1 MRKLFTLIGALL
13 LWHTAAVA
21 QNYLHIWTGD
31 TTKIV
36 RMAQLD
42 SVTVRDA
49 EFYKIDLSNV
59 DGLRFTGNV
68 ADYFGSEFEFDVT
81 LAKGEGT
88 TVYIRNLDPFFA
100 QSGFTADGGYNIL
113 MGELVVAEDG
123 NSATII
129 CQLDQP
135 IGYEDFVF
143 HNPFNPIEGE
153 TIEFTMIG
161 GALICETGYG
171 VYTYAQS
178 AWLMVFNP
186 FTLNKVAGTAA
197 PARKAKAM
205 EAKPLKI
212 MKQPIPMM
220 APRKQDAATT
230 KMGALQLK
238 PMPADQTIK

>member
-68 ADYFGSEFEFDVT
+68 ADYWGNDVYSFDVT
-81 LAKGEGT
+81 LAQGEGS
-88 TVYIRNLDPFFA
+88 TVYIRNLDAYFA
-100 QSGFTADGGYNIL
+100 QYDYTAESGYNIL
-113 MGELVVAEDG
+113 AGELVVAEDG
-123 NSATII
+123 NSATIT
-129 CQLDQP
+129 CQLGQE
-135 IGYEDFVF
+135 IGYNDCKFY
-143 HNPFNPIEGE
+143 NPFGGT
-153 TIEFTMIG
+153 TIDF
-161 GALICETGYG
+161 ALTESTLECTTGYG
-171 VYTYAQS
+171 VCNAEGQWYTA
-178 AWLMVFNP
+178 FNP
-186 FTLNKVAGTAA
+186 FTLGIVSGAA
-197 PARKAKAM
+197 SPARKAKAM
-205 EAKPLKI
+205 EAKPLKG
-212 MKQPIPMM
+212 MKQPMPMM

>member
-36 RMAQLD
+36 RLAELD

-68 ADYFGSEFEFDVT
+68 ADYWNSAYTFDVT
-81 LAKGEGT
+81 LAQCEGT
-88 TVYIRNLDPFFA
+88 IVYIQNLDPYFA
-100 QSGFTADGGYNIL
+100 ENGFTAADGSNIL
-113 MGELVVAEDG
+113 AGELVVAADG
-123 NSATII
+123 KSATIT
-129 CQLDQP
+129 CQLGQE
-135 IGYEDFVF
+135 IGYNDCKFY
-143 HNPFNPIEGE
+143 NPFGGT
-153 TIEFTMIG
+153 TIDF
-161 GALICETGYG
+161 ALTESTLECTTGYG
-171 VYTYAQS
+171 VCNAEGQWYTA
-178 AWLMVFNP
+178 FNP
-186 FTLNKVAGTAA
+186 FTLGIASGAAA

-205 EAKPLKI
+205 EAKPLRI
-212 MKQPIPMM
+212 MKQPMPMM

-230 KMGALQLK
+230 KTGALQLK

>member
-13 LWHTAAVA
+13 LWHTVAVA

-68 ADYFGSEFEFDVT
+68 ADYWNSTYTFDVT
-81 LAKGEGT
+81 LAQGEGT
-88 TVYIRNLDPFFA
+88 IVYIQNLDPFFA
-100 QSGFTADGGYNIL
+100 DNGFTAASGSNIL
-113 MGELVVAEDG
+113 AGELVVAADG
-123 NSATII
+123 KSATIT
-129 CQLDQP
+129 CQLGQE
-135 IGYEDFVF
+135 IGYNDCKFY
-143 HNPFNPIEGE
+143 NPFGGT
-153 TIEFTMIG
+153 TIDF
-161 GALICETGYG
+161 ALTESTLECTTGYG
-171 VYTYAQS
+171 VCNAEGQWYTA
-178 AWLMVFNP
+178 FNP
-186 FTLNKVAGTAA
+186 FTLGIASGAAA

-205 EAKPLKI
+205 EAKPMKI
-212 MKQPIPMM
+212 MKQPMPMM
-220 APRKQDAATT
+220 VPRKQDAATAKT
-230 KMGALQLK
+230 GALQLK

>member
-1 MRKLFTLIGALL
+1 MKKLFTLIGALL

-68 ADYFGSEFEFDVT
+68 ADYWNSAYTFDVT
-81 LAKGEGT
+81 LAQGEGT
-88 TVYIRNLDPFFA
+88 IVYIQNLDPYFA
-100 QSGFTADGGYNIL
+100 ENGFTAADGSNIL
-113 MGELVVAEDG
+113 AGELVVAADG
-123 NSATII
+123 KSATIT
-129 CQLDQP
+129 CQLGQE
-135 IGYEDFVF
+135 IGYNDCKFY
-143 HNPFNPIEGE
+143 NPFGGT
-153 TIEFTMIG
+153 TIDF
-161 GALICETGYG
+161 ALTESTLECTTGYG
-171 VYTYAQS
+171 VCNAEGQWYTA
-178 AWLMVFNP
+178 FNP
-186 FTLNKVAGTAA
+186 FTLGIASGAAA

-212 MKQPIPMM
+212 MKQPMPMM

-230 KMGALQLK
+230 KTGALQLK

>member
-1 MRKLFTLIGALL
+1 MKKLFTLIGALL

-49 EFYKIDLSNV
+49 EFYEIDLSNV

-68 ADYFGSEFEFDVT
+68 ADYWNSAYTFDVT
-81 LAKGEGT
+81 LAQGEGT
-88 TVYIRNLDPFFA
+88 IVYIQNLDPYFA
-100 QSGFTADGGYNIL
+100 ENGFTAADASNIL
-113 MGELVVAEDG
+113 AGELVVAADG
-123 NSATII
+123 KSATIT
-129 CQLDQP
+129 CQLGQE
-135 IGYEDFVF
+135 IGYNDCKFY
-143 HNPFNPIEGE
+143 NPFGGT
-153 TIEFTMIG
+153 TIDF
-161 GALICETGYG
+161 ALTESTLECTTGYG
-171 VYTYAQS
+171 VCNAEGQWYTA
-178 AWLMVFNP
+178 FNP
-186 FTLNKVAGTAA
+186 FTLGIASGAAA

-212 MKQPIPMM
+212 MKQPMPMM

-230 KMGALQLK
+230 KTGALQLK

>member
-1 MRKLFTLIGALL
+1 MKKLFTLIGALL

-68 ADYFGSEFEFDVT
+68 ADYWNSAYTFDVT
-81 LAKGEGT
+81 LAQGEGT
-88 TVYIRNLDPFFA
+88 IVYIQNLDPYFA
-100 QSGFTADGGYNIL
+100 ENGFTAADGSNIL
-113 MGELVVAEDG
+113 AGELVVAADG
-123 NSATII
+123 KSATIT
-129 CQLDQP
+129 CQLGQE
-135 IGYEDFVF
+135 IGYNDCKFY
-143 HNPFNPIEGE
+143 NPFGGT
-153 TIEFTMIG
+153 TIDF
-161 GALICETGYG
+161 ALTESTLECTTGYG
-171 VYTYAQS
+171 VCNAEGQWYTA
-178 AWLMVFNP
+178 FNP
-186 FTLNKVAGTAA
+186 FTLGIASGAAA
-197 PARKAKAM
+197 PVRKAKAM

-212 MKQPIPMM
+212 MKQPMPMM

-230 KMGALQLK
+230 KTGALQLK

>member
-1 MRKLFTLIGALL
+1 MKKLFTLIGALL
-13 LWHTAAVA
+13 LWQSVAVA
-21 QNYLHIWTGD
+21 QNELHIWTGD

-68 ADYFGSEFEFDVT
+68 ADYWNSAYTFDVT
-81 LAKGEGT
+81 LAQGEGT
-88 TVYIRNLDPFFA
+88 IVYIQNLDPYFA
-100 QSGFTADGGYNIL
+100 ENGFTAADGSNIL
-113 MGELVVAEDG
+113 AGELVVAADG
-123 NSATII
+123 KSATIT
-129 CQLDQP
+129 CQLGQE
-135 IGYEDFVF
+135 IGYNDCKFY
-143 HNPFNPIEGE
+143 NPFGGT
-153 TIEFTMIG
+153 TIDFSLTEST
-161 GALICETGYG
+161 LECTTGYG
-171 VYTYAQS
+171 VCNAEGQWYTA
-178 AWLMVFNP
+178 FNP
-186 FTLNKVAGTAA
+186 FTLGIASGAAA

-212 MKQPIPMM
+212 MKQPMPMM

>member
-68 ADYFGSEFEFDVT
+68 ADYWNSAYTFDVT
-81 LAKGEGT
+81 LAQGEGT
-88 TVYIRNLDPFFA
+88 IVYIQNLDPYFA
-100 QSGFTADGGYNIL
+100 ENGFTAADGSNIL
-113 MGELVVAEDG
+113 AGELVVAADG
-123 NSATII
+123 KSATIT
-129 CQLDQP
+129 CQLGQE
-135 IGYEDFVF
+135 IGYNDCKFY
-143 HNPFNPIEGE
+143 NPFGGT
-153 TIEFTMIG
+153 TIDF
-161 GALICETGYG
+161 ALTESTLECTTGYG
-171 VYTYAQS
+171 VCNAEGQWYTA
-178 AWLMVFNP
+178 FNP
-186 FTLNKVAGTAA
+186 FTLGIASGAAA

-212 MKQPIPMM
+212 MKQPMPMM

-230 KMGALQLK
+230 KTGALQLK